1 MKRTIKF
8 RKEKKIRVRTRR
20 FKKLSLFQLQ
30 NRADSDCWGNWV
42 ARAC

>member
-8 RKEKKIRVRTRR
+8 RKKEKIRVRTRR

-30 NRADSDCWGNWV
+30 NRADSNCWGNWV
-42 ARAC
+42 VNTA